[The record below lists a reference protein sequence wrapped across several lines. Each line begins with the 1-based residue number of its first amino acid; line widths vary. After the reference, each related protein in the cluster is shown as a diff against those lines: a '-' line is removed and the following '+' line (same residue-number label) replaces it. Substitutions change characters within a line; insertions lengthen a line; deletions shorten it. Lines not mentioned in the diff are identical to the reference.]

1 MAYGDIIYST
11 RYNNLQN
18 RISAILGTSG
28 AGTSGYGQTNL
39 ASGQVSLGAV
49 ITKEH
54 ANNLRSDML
63 RAIQHQTGANEAG
76 ASYIFPVSDVS
87 TANSTITIVGHAFT
101 NGVPVVLAPTYDAT
115 GVRST
120 APGGINY
127 DTVYYVR
134 DVSGNTFKLAAVLN
148 GTALTFTSQ
157 GSGSSGHEIFSGFPT
172 YDNTKRVTEAAF
184 VNFESKISTIENN
197 KLNIGSGQFSIES
210 PPTAGITSVR
220 TTQWN
225 GQLIHAATV
234 DFGSAAAAR
243 YFFNAGGKLRFYATL
258 TGGDGSSIYNDW
270 NTLLTNAG
278 VTSMDYTQTTSTGS
292 GTVYAIGFYDLTTAN
307 QVIYTKS
314 GSGSYAAND
323 YTIYARCDVAN
334 NANGGARYV
343 YFTIYFN
350 DDKTVNPN
358 FDENVTGTLT
368 SYVDQ
373 VRPSGTNVS
382 LPSPTYANTTEL
394 SGVTASPTYAV
405 SGTPTSGNESTSFTF
420 SVTTTNVAN
429 GTVLYW
435 SIDSVAGV
443 LEAADFSD
451 ALGLQNSVTISSNA
465 ASFVKTMRPDG
476 NAEGTEQF
484 RIRLF
489 SDAGRTALVAISNTV
504 SVANS
509 G

>member
-39 ASGQVSLGAV
+39 ASGQVAIGTV
-49 ITKEH
+49 ISAAQ

-63 RAIQHQTGANEAG
+63 RALQHQTGANEAG
-76 ASYIFPVSDVS
+76 ASYTVPITDIS
-87 TANSTITIVGHAFT
+87 TANSTFTIVGHAFT
-101 NGVPVVLAPTYDAT
+101 NGTPVVLAPTYN
-115 GVRST
+115 GSGIRST
-120 APGGINY
+120 PPSGLNY

-134 DVSGNTFKLAAVLN
+134 DVSGNTFKLAATSG
-148 GTALTFTSQ
+148 GTALTISSQ
-157 GSGSSGHEIFSGFPT
+157 GSGGHEIFSGFPS
-172 YDNTKRVTEAAF
+172 YDNTKRVAEAAF
-184 VNFESKISTIENN
+184 VNFESKIVTIENN
-197 KLNIGSGQFSIES
+197 KLNIGSGQGSVES

-225 GQLIHAATV
+225 GQLTHAVTV

-258 TGGDGSSIYNDW
+258 TGGDGTSIYNDW

-278 VTSMDYTQTTSTGS
+278 VTTMDYTQTTSTGS
-292 GTVYAIGFYDLTTAN
+292 GTVYSVGFYDLTTAN
-307 QVIYTKS
+307 QVIYTKT

-323 YTIYARCDVAN
+323 YTIYARCDVASN
-334 NANGGARYV
+334 TNGGARYV

-373 VRPSGTNVS
+373 FRPSGSNVS
-382 LPSPTYANTTEL
+382 LPSPSYANTTEL
-394 SGVTASPTYAV
+394 SGAAAAPTYAI
-405 SGTPTSGNESTSFTF
+405 SGSPASGNESTSFTF
-420 SVTTTNVAN
+420 SITTTNVAN

-435 SIDSVAGV
+435 SIDPVTGV
-443 LEAADFSD
+443 VNASDFSD
-451 ALGLQNSVTISSNA
+451 ALGLQNSVTINGNT
-465 ASFVKTMRPDG
+465 ASFVKTMRADATG
-476 NAEGTEQF
+476 EITEQF
-484 RIRLF
+484 RVRLF
-489 SDAGRTALVAISNTV
+489 TDAGRTALAAISNTV
-504 SVANS
+504 TVANS
-509 G
+509 S